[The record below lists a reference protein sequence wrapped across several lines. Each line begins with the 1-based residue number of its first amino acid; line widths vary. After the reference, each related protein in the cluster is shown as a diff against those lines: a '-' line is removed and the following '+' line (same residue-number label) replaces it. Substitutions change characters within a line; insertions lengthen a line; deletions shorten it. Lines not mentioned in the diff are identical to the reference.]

1 VTEQQKKSGLVR
13 QILEVFYAPQKAFRE
28 IAENPR
34 YLGPLL
40 IMIIFSA
47 MFSLVYH
54 ASLSRA
60 YVEQTIPVSTNGDQ
74 WTENGT
80 LWASNA
86 NITES
91 DDHINGVFYGNK
103 SIDFSTANS
112 TRIWMRLDN
121 IGPVNC
127 SGSEGY
133 KNVSMSVKPICPNDT
148 EVANV
153 SLYLQ
158 SSPTDYFYYDLTPH
172 LLSANDKWNNFTIPL
187 RSEDGWSKNG
197 TNADWSDI
205 SIVKL
210 EFVWAE
216 NASFTVRIDGL
227 FFRGSFKS
235 ALETI
240 SLSFWEYFVQYLL
253 QFFSQ
258 YLFQFGFRWIA
269 ISTFVYL
276 LIRWFGGTVAWK
288 YSLILTGFA
297 LLPMIVQA
305 AVDLVAFSALP
316 LVLTFEP
323 IANQFMI
330 SDWLPS
336 LVYSIACY
344 VAYVWIVAL
353 LSIMIH
359 GSMKLG
365 WFKSLTVG
373 ALAFVVGIVIEVFI
387 FPPL

>member
-1 VTEQQKKSGLVR
+1 VTKQQKKSGLIR

-40 IMIIFSA
+40 IMIIFGA
-47 MFSLVYH
+47 MFSLVYQTTV
-54 ASLSRA
+54 SRA

-112 TRIWMRLDN
+112 TRIWMLLDN

-133 KNVSMSVKPICPNDT
+133 KNVSISVKPIYANDT
-148 EVANV
+148 EVANA

-158 SSPTDYFYYDLTPH
+158 SSPTDYFYYDLTSY

-187 RSEDGWSKNG
+187 RSEDVWSKNG

-210 EFVWAE
+210 EFVWAK

-240 SLSFWEYFVQYLL
+240 SLSFWEYFLA
-253 QFFSQ
+253 FFSQ
-258 YLFQFGFRWIA
+258 YLVQFGFRWIVV
-269 ISTFVYL
+269 STFVYL
-276 LIRWFGGTVAWK
+276 LTRWFKGIVAWK
-288 YSLILTGFA
+288 HSLILTGFA

-305 AVDLVAFSALP
+305 AVDLVAFSTLP
-316 LVLTFEP
+316 LILTFEP
-323 IANQFMI
+323 IANQFVI
-330 SDWLPS
+330 SDWLPGF
-336 LVYSIACY
+336 VYSIAPY
-344 VAYVWIVAL
+344 VAYVWIIAL
-353 LSIMIH
+353 LSIMIR
-359 GSMKLG
+359 GSMKLS

-373 ALAFVVGIVIEVFI
+373 AVAFVAGIMIESFI
-387 FPPL
+387 FSPL